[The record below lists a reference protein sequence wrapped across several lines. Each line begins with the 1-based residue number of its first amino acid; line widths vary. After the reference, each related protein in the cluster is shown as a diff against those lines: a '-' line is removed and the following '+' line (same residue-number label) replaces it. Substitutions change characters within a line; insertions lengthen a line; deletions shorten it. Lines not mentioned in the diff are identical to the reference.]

1 MGKQQGQ
8 RQKKKK
14 KEERKCYYILLQS
27 PQHIALLPDC
37 TSISQTANHKTSC
50 SSVNQRKHYLLVAH
64 HKECQVC
71 LQLWDTAN
79 NPTIFVFAH
88 FRTGDKHPQGTYQKG
103 NLRSATWPPSRLP
116 PPGEVTIPD
125 AHLCWHCNQNKRKE
139 QAKTRTDNLNPTWT
153 HKAGLVYQELS
164 VRFCQLLLA
173 VTRNTET
180 EESFTFTISDKKK
193 SKQKHQ
199 TN

>member
-1 MGKQQGQ
+1 M
-8 RQKKKK
+8 
-14 KEERKCYYILLQS
+14 LQS

-116 PPGEVTIPD
+116 PPGEVTIFVD
-125 AHLCWHCNQNKRKE
+125 IVIKTKE
-139 QAKTRTDNLNPTWT
+139 
-153 HKAGLVYQELS
+153 
-164 VRFCQLLLA
+164 
-173 VTRNTET
+173 
-180 EESFTFTISDKKK
+180 K
-193 SKQKHQ
+193 SKQKQGPTTSPHERTKQ
-199 TN
+199 SLFIKSSASASVNFCWQWLVTLKQKKVLLLQSAIKKIKTKTPDQLILN